1 MCWFGGDDYKPGTG
15 PPAVRPDQ
23 DEDTTLPTAKPIID
37 EDDKAETEFG
47 SSKKESGQAAGN
59 RASADSL
66 RIELNTGDS
75 GTGTNTGQGGRR

>member
-15 PPAVRPDQ
+15 PPAARIPT
-23 DEDTTLPTAKPIID
+23 DEDTTLATAKTIVD
-37 EDDKAETEFG
+37 EDDTAETEFG

-66 RIELNTGDS
+66 RIELNTGNT
-75 GTGTNTGQGGRR
+75 GTGTNTGQGGRP

>member
-66 RIELNTGDS
+66 RIELNTGIS
-75 GTGTNTGQGGRR
+75 GTGTNTGQGGRP

>member
-66 RIELNTGDS
+66 RIELNTGAS
-75 GTGTNTGQGGRR
+75 GTGTNTGQGGRI